1 MAMPDGN
8 YTAAQVDE
16 HGVTVVHL
24 KDAATRTQVSVLPS
38 LGNRAY
44 EFSVRGAN
52 ALYFPFD
59 TPGAAKA
66 ERKLNGIPFLA
77 PWANRQPDGFRF
89 NGKHY
94 TFNSTLEGVRLDANG
109 NSIHGMLWA
118 SPHWQV
124 VDVAADANSAHVTS
138 RFEYWKHPDLM
149 ANWPFAQEYEMTYRL
164 AAGVLEVRVTVKN
177 LSTDTMPISIGFH
190 PYFQLPG
197 VPIDEAVAQIPVRR
211 HVEVDPRIV
220 PTGQF
225 TPVDFSAGV
234 SLKDHKFD
242 DGYTDLIRGSD
253 GRTVFSVSGR
263 GKKVE
268 VTFGPRY
275 PVAVVFCPPGNNY
288 VCFEPMSGLTN
299 AINLA
304 ADGKYPDLQTV
315 PAGGTWQ
322 ESWWLRAEGF

>member
-1 MAMPDGN
+1 MAMQNGN
-8 YTAAQVDE
+8 YSAAQVDE
-16 HGVTVVHL
+16 KGVSVVRL
-24 KDAATRTQVSVLPS
+24 TDAATATQVSVLPS

-52 ALYFPFD
+52 VLHFPFD
-59 TPGAAKA
+59 TPGAAKS

-77 PWANRQPDGFRF
+77 PWANRQPDGFRA

-124 VDVAADANSAHVTS
+124 ADVGADDKSAHVTS

-164 AAGVLEVRVTVKN
+164 AAGALEVRVMVKN
-177 LSTDTMPISIGFH
+177 LSTDTMPVSIGFH
-190 PYFQLPG
+190 PYFTLPG
-197 VPIDEAVAQIPVRR
+197 VPIEDVVAQIPVRK
-211 HVEVDPRIV
+211 HVEVDGRTV
-220 PTGQF
+220 PTGEF

-242 DGYTDLIRGSD
+242 DGYTDLIRGGD
-253 GRTVFSVSGR
+253 GRTVFSATGR
-263 GKKVE
+263 GKKIE
-268 VTFGPRY
+268 VIFGPRY

-322 ESWWLRAEGF
+322 ESWWLRAAGY